1 MVYSKGVR
9 ILLSSLLHM
18 LYLSLLKNLLL
29 NLTLKMIGMMKFVLS
44 NNTTYKQA
52 HHAMPN
58 LSKTCLNAIF
68 YCLGNCQETE
78 SKD

>member
-9 ILLSSLLHM
+9 TLLSSLLHM
-18 LYLSLLKNLLL
+18 FYLSLLKNLLL

-44 NNTTYKQA
+44 NNTIYKQA
-52 HHAMPN
+52 HHTMPH
-58 LSKTCLNAIF
+58 LSKSCLNATF
-68 YCLGNCQETE
+68 YCLGNSQESE

>member
-1 MVYSKGVR
+1 MWT
-9 ILLSSLLHM
+9 SLEQIP
-18 LYLSLLKNLLL
+18 LYQTPAGK
-29 NLTLKMIGMMKFVLS
+29 KKRMMKFVLS

-58 LSKTCLNAIF
+58 LSKSCLNAIF
-68 YCLGNCQETE
+68 YCLGNSQESE